1 MRIAIASD
9 HAGFALK
16 EQLRERLAA
25 EGHDVQD
32 FGTTNTES
40 TDYPDYASLVAH
52 EVAGGRADRGVLVCS
67 TGIGMSIAAN
77 KVEGVRA
84 ALVMNDDAAQLT
96 RQHNDANVIAI
107 AANKV
112 EGVRAALVM
121 NDDAAQLTRQHNDAN
136 VIAIAARYTDAAQ
149 AAPLVDKF
157 LNTEFEG
164 GRHARRVAK
173 IARLEEQE
181 KRKST

>member
-16 EQLRERLAA
+16 QALRDRLAA
-25 EGHDVQD
+25 EGHEVND
-32 FGTTNTES
+32 FGTQSQES

-52 EVAGGRADRGVLVCS
+52 EVAERRADRGVLVCS

-84 ALVMNDDAAQLT
+84 ALVSNGDAARLT
-96 RQHNDANVIAI
+96 RQHNDANVIAF
-107 AANKV
+107 
-112 EGVRAALVM
+112 GALFM
-121 NDDAAQLTRQHNDAN
+121 GEAEAGAMLDT
-136 VIAIAARYTDAAQ
+136 
-149 AAPLVDKF
+149 F
-157 LNTEFEG
+157 LATEFEG

-173 IARLEEQE
+173 IMQLEEQE
-181 KRKST
+181 RRK

>member
-1 MRIAIASD
+1 MRIAIAAD
-9 HAGFALK
+9 HAGFVLK
-16 EQLRERLAA
+16 QSLKDRLLA
-25 EGHDVQD
+25 EGHEVND
-32 FGTTNTES
+32 FGTQNTES

-52 EVAGGRADRGVLVCS
+52 EVADGRADRGVLVCS

-84 ALVMNDDAAQLT
+84 ALVNSEDAARIT

-107 AANKV
+107 
-112 EGVRAALVM
+112 G
-121 NDDAAQLTRQHNDAN
+121 
-136 VIAIAARYTDAAQ
+136 ARYTGAEAAGPMVDA
-149 AAPLVDKF
+149 F

-173 IARLEEQE
+173 IMQLEEQE
-181 KRKST
+181 RRK